1 MGKQTA
7 PISNGVTA
15 AVMDA
20 VRSELDST
28 DMSISAADEIVFTS
42 SDSSIGDPKTDFAAK
57 LRVIQAEQQQIVRLP
72 DGSARVNVVIE
83 AEMMPVLEEWA
94 NGAEESFEEYLPK
107 MISMGLQAIVN
118 GGSVAG

>member
-7 PISNGVTA
+7 PVEAIQTSRDANGVPPIVGLGDGVVTGEGRFVPEQA
-15 AVMDA
+15 A
-20 VRSELDST
+20 
-28 DMSISAADEIVFTS
+28 
-42 SDSSIGDPKTDFAAK
+42 GKPDFAAK
-57 LRVIQAEQQQIVRLP
+57 LRAVQAEQQQIVRLP

-94 NGAEESFEEYLPK
+94 NGAGETFEEYLPK
-107 MISMGLQAIVN
+107 MISMGLEAIVL